1 MATNFEVWNGN
12 PMGWRNSVNT
22 IAKVERL
29 LELGSANDD
38 FAIWLVDVGG
48 YLSLNGDWFCD
59 WNSFDV
65 HLTPSIRTKEQW
77 RAWLDSPY
85 GRQTAL
91 RDRMWAENAERQA
104 SLIRG
109 RDRPNGAG
117 V

>member
-1 MATNFEVWNGN
+1 MTTMFKVWNGN
-12 PMGWRNSVNT
+12 PLGMVDTATT
-22 IAKVERL
+22 IAEVEKV
-29 LELGSANDD
+29 LELGNANDD
-38 FAIWLVDVGG
+38 FTIWLVDMGG
-48 YLSLNGDWFCD
+48 FLELDGEDAGEVEYPAEAPAITSQQ
-59 WNSFDV
+59 
-65 HLTPSIRTKEQW
+65 KW

-85 GRQTAL
+85 GRKIAL

>member
-1 MATNFEVWNGN
+1 MTTMFKVWNGN
-12 PMGWRNSVNT
+12 PLGMVDTVTT
-22 IAKVERL
+22 IAEVEKV
-29 LELGSANDD
+29 LELGNANDD
-38 FAIWLVDVGG
+38 FTIRLIDMGG
-48 YLSLNGDWFCD
+48 YLELDGEGAGEVEYP
-59 WNSFDV
+59 WNAPGITSQQ
-65 HLTPSIRTKEQW
+65 QW

-85 GRQTAL
+85 GRQIAL